1 MPLLG
6 GIQLRQYLWSLEHL
20 TDADPQTSEL
30 MVNELCPIRDLS
42 DACWHKIT
50 TVDMTVSDMKK
61 AKIRGGLVSVSADQ
75 ENATHQSK
83 KKKKLDLKI
92 TQPSN

>member
-1 MPLLG
+1 
-6 GIQLRQYLWSLEHL
+6 
-20 TDADPQTSEL
+20 

-83 KKKKLDLKI
+83 KKK
-92 TQPSN
+92 N

>member
-1 MPLLG
+1 
-6 GIQLRQYLWSLEHL
+6 
-20 TDADPQTSEL
+20 

-83 KKKKLDLKI
+83 KKKLDLKNTTLKLSI
-92 TQPSN
+92 CSPLATELQLLLLK